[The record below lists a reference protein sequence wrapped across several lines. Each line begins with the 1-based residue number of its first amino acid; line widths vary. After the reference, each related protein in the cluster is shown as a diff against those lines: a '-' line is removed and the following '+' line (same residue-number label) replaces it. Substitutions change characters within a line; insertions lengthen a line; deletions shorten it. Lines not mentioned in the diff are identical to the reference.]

1 MRKVLASTLFIL
13 LSTLSFSQANDINNT
28 RRKIH
33 FSGEVVQDA
42 CDIKSYHNP
51 KNINELDT
59 NKLHQPIVF
68 DDCTLYQTTDL
79 HRPIIRVTVKTS
91 MIGGL
96 VNYVAYY
103 R

>member
-28 RRKIH
+28 RGKIH

-42 CDIKSYHNP
+42 CDIKSYHRP
-51 KNINELDT
+51 KNINELST
-59 NKLHQPIVF
+59 NKLRQPIVF

-79 HRPIIRVTVKTS
+79 HRPIIRVMVKTS
-91 MIGGL
+91 IIGNL
-96 VNYVAYY
+96 VNYVASY